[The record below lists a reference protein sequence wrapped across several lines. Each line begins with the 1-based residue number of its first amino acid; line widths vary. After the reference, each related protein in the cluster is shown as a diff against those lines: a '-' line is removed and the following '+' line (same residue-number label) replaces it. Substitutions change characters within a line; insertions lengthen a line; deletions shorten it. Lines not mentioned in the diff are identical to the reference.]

1 VKLSEL
7 QTLDSILEEDMRD
20 PEFRREWER
29 TALARA
35 AAIDVVRYRAKHK
48 LSQRKLAEVLGW
60 KPAQVARLE
69 LGEHSPNITTL
80 LHLSRRL
87 GLRFAMSIGPSGSPS
102 GVRTRKSDVVQ
113 EITDDEGTRLLVAAG

>member
-1 VKLSEL
+1 MKLSEL
-7 QTLDSILEEDMRD
+7 PTVDDVLEQEMRD

-35 AAIDVVRYRAKHK
+35 VALGVIRYRSKES

-69 LGEHSPNITTL
+69 QGERTPSMDTL
-80 LHLSRRL
+80 LHLARRL
-87 GLRFAMSIGPSGSPS
+87 GLRFAISIGPAELPP
-102 GVRTRKSDVVQ
+102 GVRAKKTDVVQ
-113 EITDDEGTRLLVAAG
+113 DVSDDQGTRLLVAAG

>member
-1 VKLSEL
+1 MKLSEL
-7 QTLDSILEEDMRD
+7 PTVDAVLEEELRD

-35 AAIDVVRYRAKHK
+35 VALGVIRHRARGG
-48 LSQRKLAEVLGW
+48 LSQRKLAEVLDW

-69 LGEHSPNITTL
+69 QGEHTPSIDTL

-87 GLRFAMSIGPSGSPS
+87 GLRFALSIGPAERSP
-102 GVRTRKSDVVQ
+102 GVRTKKDDVVQ
-113 EITDDEGTRLLVAAG
+113 DVSDDEGTRVLASAG

>member
-1 VKLSEL
+1 MKLSEL
-7 QTLDSILEEDMRD
+7 PTLDSVLEEELRD

-35 AAIDVVRYRAKHK
+35 VALDVIRYRSTHK

-69 LGEHSPNITTL
+69 LGERTPSIDTL
-80 LHLSRRL
+80 LHLSQRL
-87 GLRFAMSIGPSGSPS
+87 GLRFAVSIGPAHKPP
-102 GVRTRKSDVVQ
+102 GVRPRKSDVVQ
-113 EITDDEGTRLLVAAG
+113 EVSDDEGTRLLIAAG

>member
-1 VKLSEL
+1 MKLSDL
-7 QTLDSILEEDMRD
+7 PTVDAVLEEELRD

-35 AAIDVVRYRAKHK
+35 VALGVIRYRSKEGI
-48 LSQRKLAEVLGW
+48 SQRKLAEVLGW

-69 LGEHSPNITTL
+69 LGEHTPSIDTL

-87 GLRFAMSIGPSGSPS
+87 GLRFALSIGPTERPP
-102 GVRTRKSDVVQ
+102 GVRAKKNDVVQ
-113 EITDDEGTRLLVAAG
+113 DVSDDQGTRLLATAG